1 MAGKTNPKSFA
12 VISGFLLAVV
22 FISYGSFPVMATTYY
37 VNPGESIQAAIDSA
51 SYGETVQVAA
61 GTYVENI
68 TLKNG
73 VKVLGA
79 GPLSTTIDGA
89 FSGSVVTSTGCDP
102 NTILEGF
109 TIANGTG
116 TNVGSGD
123 NGGGMW
129 NSLSNP
135 T

>member
-1 MAGKTNPKSFA
+1 MAGKTNLKSFA
-12 VISGFLLAVV
+12 VISGFLLAAV
-22 FISYGSFPVMATTYY
+22 FISYGSYPVMATTYY

-79 GPLSTTIDGA
+79 GPLSTTMA
-89 FSGSVVTSTGCDP
+89 A
-102 NTILEGF
+102 IL
-109 TIANGTG
+109 TRYSK
-116 TNVGSGD
+116 VL
-123 NGGGMW
+123 
-129 NSLSNP
+129 LSP
-135 T
+135 TVQGQM